1 MDSKLLGSNIAWYNR
16 YELIHEIICN
26 TYEHIK
32 FQIDYF
38 VPDLDRVVLQEIFD
52 ELGNIVN
59 YRSNKSE
66 LESKLVRLG
75 PIIYKI
81 INHFHDKSIE
91 SIEPLRQVFYQ
102 HYEVV
107 DDTVNL
113 LLKQQLKA
121 SNIQSPHDTE
131 LYVS

>member
-1 MDSKLLGSNIAWYNR
+1 M
-16 YELIHEIICN
+16 
-26 TYEHIK
+26 
-32 FQIDYF
+32 
-38 VPDLDRVVLQEIFD
+38 PDLDRVVLQEIFD